1 MENDPSRP
9 SWEANGVN
17 AKVAGEFDGLESL
30 MTGLR
35 AGMGVAL
42 IGREAVEG
50 GRGKLVAGGL
60 SPAPGPVRVSIGV
73 VADREAGPVVA
84 GFWRKFVGW
93 WGLLRPPRPC
103 QC

>member
-35 AGMGVAL
+35 AGMG
-42 IGREAVEG
+42 GGFDWKGGGG
-50 GRGKLVAGGL
+50 GRA
-60 SPAPGPVRVSIGV
+60 
-73 VADREAGPVVA
+73 REAGGGGTEPGAWA
-84 GFWRKFVGW
+84 GA
-93 WGLLRPPRPC
+93 GLDRGGR
-103 QC
+103 

>member
-35 AGMGVAL
+35 AGMGVA
-42 IGREAVEG
+42 
-50 GRGKLVAGGL
+50 
-60 SPAPGPVRVSIGV
+60 
-73 VADREAGPVVA
+73 
-84 GFWRKFVGW
+84 
-93 WGLLRPPRPC
+93 
-103 QC
+103 